1 MKTEEMKA
9 RFEQTNT
16 ARKAILAEL
25 KRRALEKD
33 PNVRTL
39 DPNNEH
45 RWHKP
50 QDNYYSG
57 AGEMACP
64 ICGTGKLR
72 YSRSGYNGHVH
83 AACTTE
89 TCVRWME

>member
-1 MKTEEMKA
+1 MDKIL
-9 RFEQTNT
+9 T

-33 PNVRTL
+33 PNVRPL
-39 DPNNEH
+39 DESNSH

-57 AGEMACP
+57 AGEMPCP
-64 ICGTGKLR
+64 VCGNGKLR
-72 YSRSGYNGHVH
+72 YSRAGYNGHVH
-83 AACTTE
+83 ARCSNDG
-89 TCVRWME
+89 CVAWME